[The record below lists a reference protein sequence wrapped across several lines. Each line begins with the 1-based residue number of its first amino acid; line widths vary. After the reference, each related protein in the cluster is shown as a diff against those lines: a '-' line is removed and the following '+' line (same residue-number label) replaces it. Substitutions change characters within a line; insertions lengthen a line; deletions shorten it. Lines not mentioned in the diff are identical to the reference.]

1 MIQRSDIIWLGV
13 SAGVTGG
20 LVGGLMLGIG
30 LAMVVHNPPIYGGF
44 IFIIP
49 GAPAS
54 GLIGWLLSRRLATQL
69 GTQPDR

>member
-1 MIQRSDIIWLGV
+1 MIQRQDIIWLGV

-30 LAMVVHNPPIYGGF
+30 LAMAVNHINLGF
-44 IFIIP
+44 VFIIP

-54 GLIGWLLSRRLATQL
+54 GLIGWILARKLAKQL
-69 GTQPDR
+69 G

>member
-1 MIQRSDIIWLGV
+1 MGHNRAMIQRSDIIWLGV

-30 LAMVVHNPPIYGGF
+30 LAMVIHNIYGGF
-44 IFIIP
+44 VLIIP

-54 GLIGWLLSRRLATQL
+54 GLIGWLLARRLATQL
-69 GTQPDR
+69 EQ

>member
-20 LVGGLMLGIG
+20 MVGGLMLGIG
-30 LAMVVHNPPIYGGF
+30 LAMMIEHVNLGLLL
-44 IFIIP
+44 IIP

-54 GLIGWLLSRRLATQL
+54 GLIGWLLSRRLAKQL
-69 GTQPDR
+69 G

>member
-1 MIQRSDIIWLGV
+1 MIQRQDIIWLGV

-30 LAMVVHNPPIYGGF
+30 LGMVVNHIWGGF
-44 IFIIP
+44 VFIIP

-54 GLIGWLLSRRLATQL
+54 GLIGWLLSRRLARQL
-69 GTQPDR
+69 EG

>member
-20 LVGGLMLGIG
+20 LVGGLLLGIG
-30 LAMVVHNPPIYGGF
+30 LAMVIHGIYAGF
-44 IFIIP
+44 ILIIP

-54 GLIGWLLSRRLATQL
+54 GLIGWLLARRLAAQL
-69 GTQPDR
+69 PA

>member
-1 MIQRSDIIWLGV
+1 VIQRQDIIWLGV

-30 LAMVVHNPPIYGGF
+30 LAMVVNKIYGGF

-54 GLIGWLLSRRLATQL
+54 GLIGWLLARRLASQL
-69 GTQPDR
+69 DTP